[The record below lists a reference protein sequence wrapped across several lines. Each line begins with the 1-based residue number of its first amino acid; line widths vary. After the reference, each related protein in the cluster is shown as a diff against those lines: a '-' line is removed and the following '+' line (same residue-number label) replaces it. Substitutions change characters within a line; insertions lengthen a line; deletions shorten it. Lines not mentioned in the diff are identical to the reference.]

1 MCYHFCKETIKNKEI
16 ILRYCETSKMIADP
30 LTKNINGT
38 KMTEFTDKIFTKNN
52 KEKPNY
58 KPVNLLD
65 ELAVLNAEFKI

>member
-1 MCYHFCKETIKNKEI
+1 
-16 ILRYCETSKMIADP
+16 MIADP

>member
-1 MCYHFCKETIKNKEI
+1 
-16 ILRYCETSKMIADP
+16 MIADP

-38 KMTEFTDKIFTKNN
+38 KMTEFTDKILTKNN